1 VYFLNREEKLTAKQ
15 ILIVEDEIKIAR
27 LLEDY
32 LHASQYQTHVL
43 VEGTKVVDWVR
54 ENQPDLILLDLM
66 LPGKDGMDICR
77 EVRNFSNL
85 PIIMLTAR
93 IEEIDRILGLEIG
106 ADDYICKPFSPREV
120 VARVKV
126 IFRRI
131 EPYNNNL
138 DQSRDSL
145 TLDED
150 KYEARYKQNKLD
162 LTPVEFRLLYALHDI
177 PGKVFSRDQLMDFLY
192 QDNRIVTDRTID
204 SHIKNLRKKLHNA
217 GSEEE
222 LIHSVYGVGY
232 RYEESQ

>member
-1 VYFLNREEKLTAKQ
+1 MSKH
-15 ILIVEDEIKIAR
+15 ILIVEDEVKIAS

-32 LHASQYQTHVL
+32 LRANQYHTSTL
-43 VEGTKVVDWVR
+43 SEGTEVVDWIR
-54 ENQPDLILLDLM
+54 QNKPDLILLDLM

-77 EVRNFSNL
+77 EIRHFSNL
-85 PIIMLTAR
+85 PIIMITAR

-131 EPYNNNL
+131 DPTLNNIV
-138 DQSRDSL
+138 DVSPSL
-145 TLDED
+145 LLDEE
-150 KYEARYKQNKLD
+150 KYEARYQQVKLD
-162 LTPVEFRLLYALHDI
+162 LTPVEFRLLHALYDI

-204 SHIKNLRKKLHNA
+204 SHIKNLRKKLQAA
-217 GSEEE
+217 GCENEI
-222 LIHSVYGVGY
+222 IHSVYGVGY
-232 RYEESQ
+232 RYEPVD